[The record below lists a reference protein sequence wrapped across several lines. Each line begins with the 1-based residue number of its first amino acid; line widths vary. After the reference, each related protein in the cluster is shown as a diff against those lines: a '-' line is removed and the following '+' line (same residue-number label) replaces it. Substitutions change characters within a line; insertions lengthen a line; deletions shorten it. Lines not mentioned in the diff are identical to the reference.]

1 MKAKHPAG
9 SLGRRA
15 ELWALAMTQFSSP
28 QGASLTEARKLSLSL
43 IRHKSTRSATA
54 LMLLQN
60 WSQNNLVEQFA

>member
-28 QGASLTEARKLSLSL
+28 QGASLAEARKLSQNWTPL
-43 IRHKSTRSATA
+43 KSTRSATA
-54 LMLLQN
+54 QMLLQN